1 MPRADIPPFIVD
13 RVAARRGDGPL
24 FGDLDPRRTALLVV
38 DMQNAFLQPEFGP
51 TYVPTAV
58 EVVPNVN
65 RLAAA
70 VRAAGGTVC
79 WIHHTVTDEGLATWS
94 NHLGFLGLEEEGEAA
109 RRSYLRPGALGH
121 RTFCGMDRRPEDEIV
136 CKTRFSPFVQ
146 GSSDLHERLRAAGV
160 DTLVV
165 VGAVSNVCCE
175 STVRD
180 AMMLDYRCIMVG
192 DANAARSEQEHT
204 AALVNVYSAFGDV
217 MTTEELVRL
226 LAERQG

>member
-1 MPRADIPPFIVD
+1 MPHADIPQLIVD

-38 DMQNAFLQPEFGP
+38 DMQNAFLRPEFGP
-51 TYVPTAV
+51 TYVPAAV
-58 EVVPNVN
+58 QVVPNVN

-70 VRAAGGTVC
+70 VRDGGGVVY

-94 NHLGFLGLEEEGEAA
+94 NHLRFLGLEEGGEAA
-109 RRSYLRPGALGH
+109 RSSFFRRGARGNQ
-121 RTFCGMDRRPEDEIV
+121 TFGGMDRRPEDETV
-136 CKTRFSPFVQ
+136 DKTRFSPFVQ
-146 GSSDLHERLRAAGV
+146 GSSDLHDRLQAAGI

-226 LAERQG
+226 LAERQA